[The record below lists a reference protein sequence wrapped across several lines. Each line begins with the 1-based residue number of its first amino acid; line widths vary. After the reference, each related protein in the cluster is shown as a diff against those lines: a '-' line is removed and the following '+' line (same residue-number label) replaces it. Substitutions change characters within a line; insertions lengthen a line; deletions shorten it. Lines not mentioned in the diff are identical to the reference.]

1 MGRFESQPKPPR
13 QAIDTRQTAGFV
25 FIRTGSYMSLS
36 KVPLHAY
43 HPCNFRHPMTSFDWP
58 TYLQSLEGGALIG
71 LAAAVFL
78 LLDGRVAGVSGII
91 SGALA
96 RIDQN
101 QLRNAAFVIGL
112 VLGPVAYRLAFGA
125 WPMVRIEA
133 SWGVLA
139 IAGLLVGFGTRLGS
153 GCTSGHGVCGMARLS
168 RRSIAAVAVF
178 LSTGI
183 LTVAAMN
190 LWGVP

>member
-1 MGRFESQPKPPR
+1 
-13 QAIDTRQTAGFV
+13 
-25 FIRTGSYMSLS
+25 
-36 KVPLHAY
+36 
-43 HPCNFRHPMTSFDWP
+43 MTSFDWP

-125 WPMVRIEA
+125 WPEVRIEA

-139 IAGLLVGFGTRLGS
+139 LAGLLVGYGTRLGS

-190 LWGVP
+190 LWGMP